1 MFRVRLIPPVDLV
14 VTEPTLQHPVW
25 SEHWGL
31 ELKKLICTLDQAI
44 SVFSSFTWGEIMA
57 HKYLGGYLP
66 YLTWTKGTNAS
77 HQIAA
82 ANCCCNLALG
92 SDTYCRRVTKA
103 AAPYLISHLESLNN
117 LMVVRNSMKLVLGLL
132 ATWHVV
138 TRSLGLSYMPKELS
152 ISQKNEEH
160 LPPALAIF
168 FQGNRNLIDN
178 YVTSQALKLLS
189 QRINIDDTKPQ
200 LTSTTALIRIIGNL
214 VSEES
219 GRSAMEIVSAYK
231 SGFISTG
238 HTLWSI
244 TDQRICIRTS
254 VLHSRP
260 CSYIRLCA
268 ECSLAQEANLI
279 LTWQDAAE
287 HSEATDCPSSPFFSS
302 GVLRPIQWRVEAV
315 ALRHEL
321 NHLFEAYCDVL
332 GQGAQTGEDRRIGGY
347 SIPPSL
353 HSPPPLEKNLTALLS
368 SSLGRTHK
376 LTLWGTEK
384 MDVSR
389 RINDYAVGRACTSQM

>member
-1 MFRVRLIPPVDLV
+1 
-14 VTEPTLQHPVW
+14 
-25 SEHWGL
+25 
-31 ELKKLICTLDQAI
+31 
-44 SVFSSFTWGEIMA
+44 
-57 HKYLGGYLP
+57 
-66 YLTWTKGTNAS
+66 TNAS

-160 LPPALAIF
+160 LPPAPAIF

-231 SGFISTG
+231 SDPNVVMSLFEHTLMSPYSHVQKESLWLLGGFISTG

-254 VLHSRP
+254 VLHSHP
-260 CSYIRLCA
+260 YSYIRLCA
-268 ECSLAQEANLI
+268 ECSLAQEASHTLETPS
-279 LTWQDAAE
+279 LKSRTDTFLCKQAAE
-287 HSEATDCPSSPFFSS
+287 LMLLASSREPF
-302 GVLRPIQWRVEAV
+302 
-315 ALRHEL
+315 
-321 NHLFEAYCDVL
+321 
-332 GQGAQTGEDRRIGGY
+332 
-347 SIPPSL
+347 
-353 HSPPPLEKNLTALLS
+353 
-368 SSLGRTHK
+368 
-376 LTLWGTEK
+376 
-384 MDVSR
+384 
-389 RINDYAVGRACTSQM
+389 